1 MPPTNEQ
8 AKDSAGGER
17 RLYMAMDLGG
27 SKWELAFSDGR
38 SATKARTRRVDA
50 GDLLGLFHEVEQ
62 AKRKLE
68 LAAAAR
74 VHCCFE
80 AGRDGFWLHRE
91 LVRCGVENLVVDAA
105 SLEVSRQGRRPKTDR
120 IDVYRLL
127 SALIRFHDGERR
139 VLAVVRVPS
148 PEDEDRRR
156 MSRERD
162 RLTGERTRLRSGIR
176 SRLALHGIRTKSIP
190 RDFVELRGHDG
201 QPLQEHMRRE
211 LERMA
216 ARLQLTEEQLGV
228 VEDEQIAMLLADPK
242 LAPMVKALIILKGI
256 GKVGASVLVLE
267 MFGWRKF
274 SKSKEV
280 GACVGL
286 CPTPWRSDGISSE
299 QGVSKRGNPRVRSLM
314 VELAWL
320 WLRYQSESKL
330 SRWFAN
336 RFAHGGGRARRVGIV
351 AVARRLLIDL
361 WRYLEHGVVPEGVV
375 FSKAG

>member
-8 AKDSAGGER
+8 AKDNAGGER
-17 RLYMAMDLGG
+17 KLYMAMDLGG
-27 SKWELAFSDGR
+27 SKWVLAFSDGR
-38 SATKARTRRVDA
+38 NAKKARTKTVVA
-50 GDLLGLFHEVEQ
+50 GDVPGLFHEVVQ

-68 LAAAAR
+68 LAPAAR

-105 SLEVSRQGRRPKTDR
+105 SLEVSRQGRRAKTDR
-120 IDVYRLL
+120 IDAQRLL
-127 SALIRFHDGERR
+127 SALIRFHDGETR

-148 PEDEDRRR
+148 PEEEDRRR
-156 MSRERD
+156 TSRERD
-162 RLTGERTRLRSGIR
+162 RLTSERTRLRSGIH
-176 SRLALHGIRTKSIP
+176 SRLALHGIRTKGIP
-190 RDFVELRGHDG
+190 SDFAALRGHDG
-201 QPLQEHMRRE
+201 HPLPEHMRRE

-216 ARLQLTEEQLGV
+216 ARLKLVEEQLAA
-228 VEDEQIAMLLADPK
+228 VEDEQLAMLLADPN
-242 LAPMVKALIILKGI
+242 LAPMVTALILLKGI

-267 MFGWRKF
+267 VFGWRKF

-320 WLRYQSESKL
+320 WVRYQSESKL
-330 SRWFAN
+330 SRWFAD

-361 WRYLEHGVVPEGVV
+361 WRYLEHGVVPEGVK